1 MLPATVLA
9 ASLSYLLML
18 AAYFLP
24 RRRLLHIPA
33 MVSVILF
40 DVGMPFYLYTHRNWW
55 HRLIEQQDILSF
67 LVWMHFGLII
77 TMYSLYVAQIY
88 TARKLLKGDPDARGV
103 HHSQGKAILV
113 ARGLV
118 IVTGAILYSPTSA

>member
-24 RRRLLHIPA
+24 RHRFFHIPA

-55 HRLIEQQDILSF
+55 HRLIEQQDIVSF
-67 LVWMHFGLII
+67 LVWMHFGLLI

-88 TARKLLKGDPDARGV
+88 AAGKLLKGDPDARAV
-103 HHSQGKAILV
+103 HRSQGQAILV

-118 IVTGAILYSPTSA
+118 IVTGAILYSPTGS

>member
-1 MLPATVLA
+1 MFPATVLA

-24 RRRLLHIPA
+24 RHRLLHIPA

-55 HRLIEQQDILSF
+55 HRLIEQQDIVSF
-67 LVWMHFGLII
+67 GVWMHFGLLI

-88 TARKLLKGDPDARGV
+88 AGAKLLKGDRDARGV
-103 HHSQGKAILV
+103 HHSQGKAILAV
-113 ARGLV
+113 RGLV
-118 IVTGAILYSPTSA
+118 IVTGAILYSPT